1 MIGARA
7 IPVEIIGGK
16 VMICAL
22 ICQITIK
29 FKSCSIHAHQSFPM
43 NRLSCA
49 LASILFSGCSLMPS
63 IQPDPPATEQTAGMG
78 DEVARCASSQHGM
91 VTSGSVVVGKIPG
104 ESGALDALFWCTK
117 AAQKGDARSQFV
129 LAEMYE
135 KGLGVAK
142 NQAEAVRWY
151 KASANRGYAAAQ
163 YRVGLMYGKGEGV
176 LQDKNEATR
185 WYARAAEQGHAEAQ
199 FTMGFR
205 YEFGKGIAQNY
216 TEAVRWY
223 SRAADQGNS
232 SAQNYLGVMSAA
244 GHGLPQNS
252 VEAYKWFNL
261 AAVSGNREYIT
272 NRDKMAK
279 KLSQSQLAEGQR
291 LASEWVK
298 QHTIR

>member
-1 MIGARA
+1 MIGAGA
-7 IPVEIIGGK
+7 IPVEIIGDK
-16 VMICAL
+16 VVTYAL
-22 ICQITIK
+22 MCQITIK
-29 FKSCSIHAHQSFPM
+29 FQYCSSTPINHALM
-43 NRLSCA
+43 NRLSFA
-49 LASILFSGCSLMPS
+49 LASVLFSGCSLMPS
-63 IQPDPPATEQTAGMG
+63 IQPDHPAIEQTAGMG
-78 DEVARCASSQHGM
+78 DEVAHCASSQRDM
-91 VTSGSVVVGKIPG
+91 MTTGSSAVGKISG
-104 ESGALDALFWCTK
+104 ASGALDALFWCTK
-117 AAQKGDARSQFV
+117 AAQKGDAHSQFV
-129 LAEMYE
+129 LADMYE

-185 WYARAAEQGHAEAQ
+185 WYARAAEQGNAEAQ

-205 YEFGKGIAQNY
+205 YQFGKGIAQNY
-216 TEAVRWY
+216 TEAARWY

-261 AAVSGNREYIT
+261 AAVSGNREYIA